1 MLKQLEG
8 ARLGIFIFIGTI
20 LLVISIFLI
29 GSREQLFTGTIE
41 IKAYFNQIEGLKTGA
56 PVRLSGYDIGSVSG
70 ISLVDEKTGNVEV
83 RMRIDSE
90 LKRFIRLDSQAAIET
105 EGLVGKKI
113 VTITPGS
120 PNLEEISDG
129 GIIKSKNPLNI
140 SVIIEETE
148 AVIAYLKNVT
158 KDLADIVN
166 KVNKGEGTIGKVVN
180 DDRLYRS
187 AVSITQNADKSL
199 TAITDRLTDVS
210 DIIIEMTQSIKSII
224 SNVDN
229 ATADI
234 KRLIEKVDKGEGA
247 LGTLISD
254 QSVAD
259 SIKVILNNLAKTSE
273 DAKIASSSFAENM
286 EALKHNWL
294 FKGYFE
300 QRGYWNKMEYE
311 NEIEKKLEELK
322 LQNKLLDEKIKQM
335 LELESRLEKKNVQ

>member
-8 ARLGIFIFIGTI
+8 ARLGIFIFFGTI
-20 LLVISIFLI
+20 LLIISIFLI
-29 GSREQLFTGTIE
+29 GSKEKLFTGTIE

-83 RMRIDSE
+83 RMRIDNE

-140 SVIIEETE
+140 AAIVEESE
-148 AVIAYLKNVT
+148 AVISYLRNIT

-166 KVNKGEGTIGKVVN
+166 KVNKGEGTIGKIVN
-180 DDRLYRS
+180 DDKLYRS

-199 TAITDRLTDVS
+199 TAITERLTDVS
-210 DIIIEMTQSIKSII
+210 DIIINMTESIKSII
-224 SNVDN
+224 ANVDSASAN
-229 ATADI
+229 I
-234 KRLIEKVDKGEGA
+234 RNLVSKVNKGEGI

-254 QSVAD
+254 QAVAD
-259 SIKVILNNLAKTSE
+259 SIKSILFNLAKTSE
-273 DAKIASSSFAENM
+273 DARNATSSFAENM

-300 QRGYWNKMEYE
+300 ERGYWNKLDFEKSIDNKLNE
-311 NEIEKKLEELK
+311 LKKQNEI
-322 LQNKLLDEKIKQM
+322 LDQKIKQM
-335 LELESRLEKKNVQ
+335 LELESRLDKKNN